1 MTPQTGYG
9 EENMRGIVFVVL
21 VSLVTSAALG
31 NAQLVPIRIS
41 YATTSG
47 IRSPLWIAEDARL
60 FEKYGLDAKL
70 INIPSGNTA
79 ISALVSGEVDVVSG
93 SGSASIV
100 AAGRGLPVIIVGSFG
115 STTYKLV
122 ANPGVTDLRG
132 KIVGTSRIGSTT
144 DFALRRT
151 LSMLGLTPDKDVKI
165 LATGIGEA
173 DKRIMLMLQGRM
185 DGTLGSPESIFAAET
200 QTKVKIEILADLEE
214 MKIYNTVGDIS
225 TRTDVLKN
233 RRDLLRSFLMAC
245 SEAIALGKKNK
256 ATAQRVLAKHMK
268 ITDRKR
274 LDIVYEASF
283 GRMPSKPYPR
293 EEAVQ
298 LELESVAFTDPL
310 FKTKRV
316 SEFMDN
322 SIIAELDRQGFF
334 TQLK

>member
-1 MTPQTGYG
+1 
-9 EENMRGIVFVVL
+9 MRRIVFAVF

-100 AAGRGLPVIIVGSFG
+100 AAGRGLPVVIVGSFG

-185 DGTLGSPESIFAAET
+185 DGTIGSPESIFAAET
-200 QTKVKIEILADLEE
+200 QAKVKIEILADLEE

-233 RRDLLRSFLMAC
+233 RRDLLRSFFMAC

-268 ITDRKR
+268 ITDRRR
-274 LDIVYEASF
+274 LDIVYEASL

>member
-1 MTPQTGYG
+1 
-9 EENMRGIVFVVL
+9 MRRIVFAVF

-31 NAQLVPIRIS
+31 NAQLAPIRIS

-100 AAGRGLPVIIVGSFG
+100 AAGRGLPVVIVGSFG

-122 ANPGVTDLRG
+122 ANPGITDLRG

-185 DGTLGSPESIFAAET
+185 DGTIGSPESIFAAET
-200 QTKVKIEILADLEE
+200 QAKVKIEILADLEE

-233 RRDLLRSFLMAC
+233 RRDLLRSFFMAC

-274 LDIVYEASF
+274 LDIVYEASL

-316 SEFMDN
+316 SEFMDS
-322 SIIAELDRQGFF
+322 SIIGELERQGFF
-334 TQLK
+334 IQLK

>member
-1 MTPQTGYG
+1 
-9 EENMRGIVFVVL
+9 MRGIVFVVL

-100 AAGRGLPVIIVGSFG
+100 AAGRGLPVIIIGSFG

-233 RRDLLRSFLMAC
+233 RRDLLRSFFMAC

-274 LDIVYEASF
+274 LDIVYEASL

-322 SIIAELDRQGFF
+322 SIIVELDRQGFF

>member
-1 MTPQTGYG
+1 
-9 EENMRGIVFVVL
+9 MRRIVFAVF

-31 NAQLVPIRIS
+31 NAQLAPIRIS

-100 AAGRGLPVIIVGSFG
+100 AAGRGLPGGIVGAFCRAQHKG
-115 STTYKLV
+115 G
-122 ANPGVTDLRG
+122 AQPGMRELRG

-185 DGTLGSPESIFAAET
+185 DGTIGSPESIFAAET
-200 QTKVKIEILADLEE
+200 QAKVKIELLADLEE

-233 RRDLLRSFLMAC
+233 RRALLRSFFMAC
-245 SEAIALGKKNK
+245 REAIALGKKNK
-256 ATAQRVLAKHMK
+256 ATAQRVLAKHMR
-268 ITDRKR
+268 ITERRR
-274 LDIVYEASF
+274 LDIVYEASW

-310 FKTKRV
+310 FKTKR
-316 SEFMDN
+316 
-322 SIIAELDRQGFF
+322 
-334 TQLK
+334 